1 MTKVVYNACYGGFGL
16 SEEAVKLYAKLAGI
30 EIYPVK
36 NRWITFWF
44 TEEPNG
50 RSIEEMFSQ
59 GVKDFSEDSIER
71 HDPILVQV
79 VETLGD
85 VASGSC
91 AKLRIAEISGRQYRI
106 SEYDGS
112 ESVIEPEDQCW
123 VVV

>member
-16 SEEAVKLYAKLAGI
+16 SEEAIKLCAELAGI
-30 EIYPVK
+30 EIYPV
-36 NRWITFWF
+36 NDRWITFQF

-50 RSIEEMFSQ
+50 RSAEEMFNQ

-85 VASGSC
+85 AASDSC
-91 AKLRIAEISGRQYRI
+91 ARLRIAEISGRQYRI
-106 SEYDGS
+106 SEYDGR
-112 ESVIEPEDQCW
+112 ESVIEPEDQDW

>member
-16 SEEAVKLYAKLAGI
+16 SEEAIKLYAELAGI

-36 NRWITFWF
+36 DRWITFWF
-44 TEEPNG
+44 TEEPDG
-50 RSIEEMFSQ
+50 RSAEEMFNQ
-59 GVKDFSEDSIER
+59 GVKDFSVENIER
-71 HDPILVQV
+71 HDPILIQV

-85 VASGSC
+85 AASDSC
-91 AKLRIAEISGRQYRI
+91 ARLRIAEISGRQYRI

>member
-1 MTKVVYNACYGGFGL
+1 MTKVVYNACYGGYGL
-16 SEEAVKLYAKLAGI
+16 SDDAVKLYAKLSGI
-30 EIYPVK
+30 EIYLVK
-36 NRWITFWF
+36 DRWWSFWF

-50 RSIEEMFSQ
+50 RSAEEMFNQKVESF
-59 GVKDFSEDSIER
+59 DPDSIER

-85 VASGSC
+85 GASGSC
-91 AKLRIAEISGRQYRI
+91 AWLRIAEISGRQYRI

-112 ESVIEPEDQCW
+112 ESVIEPEDQDW

>member
-1 MTKVVYNACYGGFGL
+1 MTKVVYNACFGGYGL
-16 SEEAVKLYAKLAGI
+16 SDKAIKLYAELAGI

-36 NRWITFWF
+36 DRWITFWF

-50 RSIEEMFSQ
+50 RSAEEMFNQ
-59 GVKDFSEDSIER
+59 GVKDFSADSIER

-85 VASGSC
+85 EASDSC
-91 AKLRIAEISGRQYRI
+91 ARLRIAEISGSQYRI

-112 ESVIEPEDQCW
+112 ESVIEPEDQDW